1 MEVHRFMP
9 TRFLFF
15 RAQCWMLLNIMFVN
29 NMFRE
34 AHSLHKPK
42 LLGMGK
48 RMLGTSHIEFLI
60 VTSKPLPALL
70 SL

>member
-1 MEVHRFMP
+1 
-9 TRFLFF
+9 
-15 RAQCWMLLNIMFVN
+15 MLLNIMFVN